1 MHFVNDDENPLSSNK
16 LSVFNSLK
24 KPMGSN
30 LIKGQEKTE
39 MVAGLLLAVVLL
51 LHVGTIMTMMSSLN
65 PPITKPTQQLIE
77 VSLLAAPVKQT
88 KPQAAAPSQSPVPPV
103 KKTAEPKTPLKPVV
117 KKPKPLPPKPS
128 AKPVETKVDTP
139 LPPVVSALP
148 AVDAPNKPS
157 VAVSSSPKPPPAPI
171 AQPAPKGDVR
181 AACVSCPSLAFP
193 AIAKRRGWQGVVVLK
208 FELDASGQA
217 INIVVEQS
225 SGHELLD
232 EAAIENAKAS
242 RFSTQ
247 ATEASRKVTKTYKF
261 TIKEE

>member
-1 MHFVNDDENPLSSNK
+1 MHFVNDDENPLSPNK
-16 LSVFNSLK
+16 LGVFNSRK
-24 KPMGSN
+24 KSVGSN
-30 LIKGQEKTE
+30 LIKGHEQTE
-39 MVAGLLLAVVLL
+39 MVAGLLLVVVLF

-65 PPITKPTQQLIE
+65 PPIKKPTPQLIE
-77 VSLLAAPVKQT
+77 VSLLAAVTQT
-88 KPQAAAPSQSPVPPV
+88 KPQAAAPSQSSVPPV
-103 KKTAEPKTPLKPVV
+103 KKAAEPKTPLKPVV

-128 AKPVETKVDTP
+128 VKPVETKADAP
-139 LPPVVSALP
+139 LPPVVTPLP
-148 AVDAPNKPS
+148 ALDAPNKPA
-157 VAVSSSPKPPPAPI
+157 VAVSSSPKPPAPI

-181 AACVSCPSLAFP
+181 ATCVSCPALAFP
-193 AIAKRRGWQGVVVLK
+193 AIAKHRGWQGVVVLK

-217 INIVVEQS
+217 INIIVEQS

-232 EAAIENAKAS
+232 EAAIENAKES

>member
-1 MHFVNDDENPLSSNK
+1 MHFVNDDENPLSPNK
-16 LSVFNSLK
+16 LGVFNSRK
-24 KPMGSN
+24 KPLGSK
-30 LIKGQEKTE
+30 LIKGQEQTE
-39 MVAGLLLAVVLL
+39 MVAGLLLAVVLV

-65 PPITKPTQQLIE
+65 PPIKKPTPQLIE
-77 VSLLAAPVKQT
+77 VSLLAAPVTQT

-103 KKTAEPKTPLKPVV
+103 KKAAEPKTPLKPVV

-128 AKPVETKVDTP
+128 AKPVETKADAP

-157 VAVSSSPKPPPAPI
+157 VAVSASPKPPAPI
-171 AQPAPKGDVR
+171 AQPAPKADVR
-181 AACVSCPSLAFP
+181 ATCVSCPSLAFP

-217 INIVVEQS
+217 VNIVVEQS

-232 EAAIENAKAS
+232 EAAIENAKES

>member
-1 MHFVNDDENPLSSNK
+1 
-16 LSVFNSLK
+16 
-24 KPMGSN
+24 
-30 LIKGQEKTE
+30 
-39 MVAGLLLAVVLL
+39 
-51 LHVGTIMTMMSSLN
+51 
-65 PPITKPTQQLIE
+65 
-77 VSLLAAPVKQT
+77 
-88 KPQAAAPSQSPVPPV
+88 
-103 KKTAEPKTPLKPVV
+103 
-117 KKPKPLPPKPS
+117 
-128 AKPVETKVDTP
+128 
-139 LPPVVSALP
+139 
-148 AVDAPNKPS
+148 
-157 VAVSSSPKPPPAPI
+157 
-171 AQPAPKGDVR
+171 
-181 AACVSCPSLAFP
+181 LAFP